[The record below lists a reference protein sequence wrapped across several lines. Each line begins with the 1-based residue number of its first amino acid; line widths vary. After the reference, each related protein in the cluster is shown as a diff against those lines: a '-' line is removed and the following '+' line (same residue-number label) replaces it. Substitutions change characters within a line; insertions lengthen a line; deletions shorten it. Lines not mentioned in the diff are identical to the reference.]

1 MPKRFDR
8 GQSNPGT
15 GARHGVRWPAPPVQP
30 GRLAVASFAFART
43 VTAAAACRPI
53 GDADLARAAA
63 QGVARVDAKIVEDLH
78 VVALRA
84 LIARVGA
91 IAAAVAW

>member
-1 MPKRFDR
+1 
-8 GQSNPGT
+8 
-15 GARHGVRWPAPPVQP
+15 VQP
-30 GRLAVASFAFART
+30 GRLAVASSAFAQT

-53 GDADLARAAA
+53 RDADLARAAT
-63 QGVARVDAKIVEDLH
+63 QGVVARVAAEIVEDLQA
-78 VVALRA
+78 VALRV